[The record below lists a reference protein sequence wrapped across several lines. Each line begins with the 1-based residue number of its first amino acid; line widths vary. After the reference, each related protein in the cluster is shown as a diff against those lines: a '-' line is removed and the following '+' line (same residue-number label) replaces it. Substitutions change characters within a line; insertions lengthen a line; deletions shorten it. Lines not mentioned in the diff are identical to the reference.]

1 MAVPSSGQI
10 SLYGLAKEKELNNY
24 DNTIPISTYNSYYAT
39 PISLGNLATGAGG
52 FDATN
57 ESSISRPNPYA
68 PHVMSE
74 WYGYDHDYVW
84 TPYYGVPI
92 NKPAS
97 YSGWVSA
104 TNSMVLK
111 SYVKNPTWSSWVVDN
126 SNVYETGFVGLGGSS
141 GFVLGYDQWI
151 NTINGYG
158 PDFITNGYNRVTQY
172 GSIYSYPPTTMYT
185 YLEATSAY
193 LLVDVVVSFKNG
205 VLIPATS
212 VLNNQTYIYVEWS
225 NTNTSTAECNIDFKV
240 VPNPI
245 FQL

>member
-1 MAVPSSGQI
+1 MAVPSSGQL

-39 PISLGNLATGAGG
+39 PISLGNMATGAGG

-57 ESSISRPNPYA
+57 EASIQRPNPYA

-84 TPYYGVPI
+84 MPYYGVPI
-92 NKPAS
+92 NKTAS
-97 YSGWVSA
+97 YSGWVQYP
-104 TNSMVLK
+104 TGSMALY
-111 SYVKNPTWSSWVVDN
+111 SYVKSPTWFGWTVDN
-126 SNVYETGFVGLGGSS
+126 TNVYETGSTINTPLVI
-141 GFVLGYDQWI
+141 GYDEWG
-151 NTINGYG
+151 NYDVPFGYG
-158 PDFITNGYNRVTQY
+158 PDFVTNGYNRVRQMGFY
-172 GSIYSYPPTTMYT
+172 SSGSVGMYT

-193 LLVDVVVSFKNG
+193 LLVDVVVSFKYGAINS
-205 VLIPATS
+205 ATS
-212 VLNNQTYIYVEWS
+212 VLNNQTYIYVEWY
-225 NTNTSTAECNIDFKV
+225 NTTTSTAECYIDFKV